1 MGLPPQLTADQ
12 RSAALAKAKQ
22 SRQERSLVKLKVKSG
37 ELSLSEVF
45 NLADKNPVVAKMR
58 VAELLAAISG
68 VGKIR
73 AQAIMERLDISP
85 TRRIQG
91 LGKHQVASLN
101 SEFSRTTTRGKLIV
115 LSGPGGVGKSTI
127 AAHIRKQK
135 TFWVSVSSTT
145 RKPRT
150 TEKHGVEYYFL
161 SDAEFDEEINE
172 NHFLEWA
179 HFAGARYG
187 TPREPVEKALASGK
201 NVLLEIEIEGAK
213 QVKIHAPE
221 AILVFLEP
229 PSWEEL
235 VSRLEKRATDSPQ
248 RRAERLQL
256 AQEELA
262 AASFFD
268 HRLINDDVEGV
279 AQKLLSLA
287 SDHKGIQA
295 HLPR

>member
-1 MGLPPQLTADQ
+1 MGLPPQLTPDQ

-22 SRQERSLVKLKVKSG
+22 SRQERSVAKSRIKSG
-37 ELSLSEVF
+37 ELSLSDVF
-45 NLADKNPVVAKMR
+45 VLSQSDPVIAKMR
-58 VAELLAAISG
+58 VAELLAALSG

-73 AQAIMERLDISP
+73 AQAIMERLSISP

-91 LGKHQVASLN
+91 LGKHQIADLVR
-101 SEFSRTTTRGKLIV
+101 EFSPAKSRGKLIV

-145 RKPRT
+145 RQPRA

-161 SDAEFDEEINE
+161 SDVQFDEEINRD
-172 NHFLEWA
+172 HFLEWA
-179 HFAGARYG
+179 NFAGARYG
-187 TPREPVEKALASGK
+187 TPREPVEKALASGS

-213 QVKIHAPE
+213 QVKVHAPE

-256 AQEELA
+256 AQDELA

-268 HRLINDDVEGV
+268 HRLINDEVEGV

-287 SDHKGIQA
+287 SAQ
-295 HLPR
+295 

>member
-1 MGLPPQLTADQ
+1 MHMGLPPQLSAEE
-12 RSAALAKAKQ
+12 RIAALEKAKY
-22 SRQERSLVKLKVKSG
+22 SRQIRAAVKAKVKTG
-37 ELSLSEVF
+37 ELT
-45 NLADKNPVVAKMR
+45 LADVFKQAESDLIVGKMR
-58 VAELLAAISG
+58 VADLLAALNG

-73 AQAIMERLDISP
+73 SSAIMERLKISS

-91 LGKHQVASLN
+91 LGKHQIAALIA
-101 SEFSRTTTRGKLIV
+101 EFVPGNTRGKLLV

-127 AAHIRKQK
+127 AAYIRKNQ

-145 RKPRT
+145 RKPRPN
-150 TEKHGVEYYFL
+150 EKNGVDYYFL
-161 SDAEFDEEINE
+161 SDKEFDDEIAK

-187 TPREPVEKALASGK
+187 TPREAVEKVLSTGT

-213 QVKIHAPE
+213 QVKAHSPE

-235 VSRLEKRATDSPQ
+235 VSRLERRATDSEQ
-248 RRAERLQL
+248 RRAERLAL

-268 HRLINDDVEGV
+268 HRLINDRVENV
-279 AQKLLSLA
+279 VQKLLSLA
-287 SDHKGIQA
+287 SA
-295 HLPR
+295 H

>member
-1 MGLPPQLTADQ
+1 MHMGLPPQLTADQ

-22 SRQERSLVKLKVKSG
+22 SRQERSLVKSKVKSG

-45 NLADKNPVVAKMR
+45 NLADKDPVIAKMR
-58 VAELLAAISG
+58 VAELLAAMSG

-268 HRLINDDVEGV
+268 HRLVNDEVEGV

-287 SDHKGIQA
+287 SA
-295 HLPR
+295 H